1 MRYRTRTGTSEH
13 TNVKIHRNITV
24 DTRTYIYIYILSLGN
39 GLPSISNKSGKYNL
53 ISGFLVP
60 LRLRARSRVE
70 YDADRVYGDTTSREE
85 LFLATPARH
94 HSQEASP
101 QH

>member
-1 MRYRTRTGTSEH
+1 MRYRTRTGISEH
-13 TNVKIHRNITV
+13 MNVKLHRLTQE
-24 DTRTYIYIYILSLGN
+24 RIYILSLGN